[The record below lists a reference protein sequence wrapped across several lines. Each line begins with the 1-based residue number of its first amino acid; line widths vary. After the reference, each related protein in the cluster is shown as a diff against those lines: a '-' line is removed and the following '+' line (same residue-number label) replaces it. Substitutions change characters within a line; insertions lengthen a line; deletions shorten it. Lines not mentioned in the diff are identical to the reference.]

1 MTMKTKK
8 TFYTRN
14 MKDTRDVQ
22 GIEQTR
28 TLAVELKTGDG
39 MKKHRDV
46 QYIAPQSAVM

>member
-8 TFYTRN
+8 TFHIRN

-28 TLAVELKTGDG
+28 ILAVELKPGDG
-39 MKKHRDV
+39 MKHRDV
-46 QYIAPQSAVM
+46 QYITPQSAAM